1 MTKQNFRPLFNVVPS
16 YPMSIL
22 FTMSF
27 IDLVYFDY
35 SGGPLRFLS
44 LLAGIVLF
52 LLLLSFMSLFLLS
65 TSLPVVP
72 FDCDEV
78 EVAICANDDEEGVAV
93 GADGGGADVPFI
105 GARTTLLLLTDEDDN
120 DDEGGDDIDLFTAAG
135 RIGRVLVAREGF

>member
-1 MTKQNFRPLFNVVPS
+1 MTKQNFRTLFNVVPS
-16 YPMSIL
+16 YPISIL

-65 TSLPVVP
+65 TSLPVVSL
-72 FDCDEV
+72 DCDEV

-105 GARTTLLLLTDEDDN
+105 GARTALLLLIDDDDDD
-120 DDEGGDDIDLFTAAG
+120 DDEGGDDIDLYTEA
-135 RIGRVLVAREGF
+135 